1 VNGKSIAVKCTFII
15 FFLSQNLLAQ
25 KDTIAIPTLEFTNIE
40 IGGHDQSKPFQQ
52 FYEIGYDDNV
62 VEASFIATPNLP
74 KLRYKYRL
82 IQLEFDE
89 VKPSDWIYTTKPT
102 LKFDSLKAIVMN
114 TVEVVA
120 ITPDNKESKPI
131 SFQFKINLPWWR
143 TWWFWGACFISLFGL
158 FYGRERFLKFWAD
171 EEQKHY
177 KQVTE
182 LELRT
187 LQLQMNPHFVFNA
200 LNAVQSFIMTH
211 DNVSANNYLS
221 KFAHLIR
228 LFLDSSRSK
237 YISLSDEIKLLSLYV
252 EMEQL
257 RFDGKFDFHL
267 LVSPDV
273 NRFVEIPTMLLQP
286 FVENAIN
293 HGLRYREG
301 KGILKIS
308 FFYEGKNLVCE
319 VEDDGVGRER
329 SREIQSK
336 SRKGYKSQ
344 GLKITEERLNTF
356 NTIGDADIQFSIEDK
371 VPNPDRDPSIN
382 VGTIVRI
389 KFPKNN

>member
-1 VNGKSIAVKCTFII
+1 MDFATVPTF
-15 FFLSQNLLAQ
+15 
-25 KDTIAIPTLEFTNIE
+25 KNI
-40 IGGHDQSKPFQQ
+40 K
-52 FYEIGYDDNV
+52 
-62 VEASFIATPNLP
+62 
-74 KLRYKYRL
+74 YKYRL
-82 IQLEFDE
+82 KSLEFDE
-89 VKPSDWIYTTKPT
+89 EKIGDWSYTEMPNVEYENLEAVVLHT
-102 LKFDSLKAIVMN
+102 F
-114 TVEVVA
+114 EVVA
-120 ITPDNKESKPI
+120 VLPNGVESKSA
-131 SFQFKINLPWWR
+131 SFQFKIELPWWR
-143 TWWFWGACFISLFGL
+143 TWWFWGACFISLFGI

-200 LNAVQSFIMTH
+200 LNAVQSFVMTH
-211 DNVSANNYLS
+211 DSLSANNYLS

-237 YISLSDEIKLLSLYV
+237 YISLTDEIKLLSLYV
-252 EMEQL
+252 EIEQL
-257 RFDGKFDFHL
+257 RFDSKFDFEMNI
-267 LVSPDV
+267 SPEV
-273 NRFVEIPTMLLQP
+273 NRFIEIPTMMLQP

-301 KGILKIS
+301 KGLLKIS
-308 FFYEGKNLVCE
+308 FFNDGKMIVCE
-319 VEDDGVGRER
+319 VQDDGVGRER

-356 NTIGDADIQFSIEDK
+356 NQINEANIAFSIKDL
-371 VPNPDRDPSIN
+371 VQNPSNDPELN
-382 VGTIVRI
+382 VGTLVRI
-389 KFPKNN
+389 QFPRNN